1 MNYHIPENLRQT
13 VIRLWLEGKSRKPIA
28 VTCGVSEGTVS
39 NIIAEWRQKLGDSD
53 AEALRELGISMKRTG
68 IDVAQCARGFR
79 IAGTMKKLG
88 VNENQF
94 KSFINEVYEYC
105 FQGYGLTPE
114 DIASNLKELGK
125 LSKDIPLAK
134 IPEYIEKKKN
144 EIIKLKEH
152 IQTLRERKETLEM
165 ETSIAKELRDFDL
178 KDAKTTS
185 AEVKEYSNLKTE
197 LRRYGLSIEED
208 IPKFVQLV
216 HEIKQHGYDVNKIL
230 SDYSDQDI
238 MEIKRDLLSDELN
251 GLKDTK
257 IRLQNECYFLKSQVD
272 LHRQRLYVYN
282 KLKSMGFGL
291 RELKILY
298 NTLKEIAA
306 ENNIIDYRQ
315 TVDKF
320 FESLEIT
327 YDVKIRLTVQ
337 KKQNQQKK
345 YNDTKPDNPIGTFPF
360 YSEIKPFT
368 TLPKPAVLVEKQQE
382 QQQMPR
388 PSSISFS
395 YRKFSTTASNR
406 KEEQNNHLNN
416 NYQPAEWYG
425 SDYDNNNN
433 FL

>member
-1 MNYHIPENLRQT
+1 
-13 VIRLWLEGKSRKPIA
+13 
-28 VTCGVSEGTVS
+28 
-39 NIIAEWRQKLGDSD
+39 
-53 AEALRELGISMKRTG
+53 
-68 IDVAQCARGFR
+68 
-79 IAGTMKKLG
+79 
-88 VNENQF
+88 
-94 KSFINEVYEYC
+94 
-105 FQGYGLTPE
+105 LTPE
-114 DIASNLKELGK
+114 DIASNLKELVK
-125 LSKDIPLAK
+125 LSKDIPIAK

-406 KEEQNNHLNN
+406 KKNKIII
-416 NYQPAEWYG
+416 
-425 SDYDNNNN
+425 
-433 FL
+433 